1 MQREMREQRMLHPGR
16 SRKSLRRSMGMG
28 QVLLPPVEGGVLW
41 EKVRAIGL
49 SRLGVVFVLFR
60 WVLGRCVRAMMVFE
74 DIFV

>member
-1 MQREMREQRMLHPGR
+1 
-16 SRKSLRRSMGMG
+16 MG

-60 WVLGRCVRAMMVFE
+60 WVLVRCVRAMMVFE
-74 DIFV
+74 GIFV